1 MRGKGDSK
9 GMSDW
14 KEERQDY
21 ILGGIAIILLGIL
34 LSGSAV
40 WGLVV
45 NVYSMNSGL
54 APPLFLILGA
64 GTIIMGIF
72 ISLHKPEKQEGA
84 VESEKASTPTGGISP

>member
-1 MRGKGDSK
+1 
-9 GMSDW
+9 MSDW

-45 NVYSMNSGL
+45 NVYSMNGGL
-54 APPLFLILGA
+54 APPLFLILGTEQSSWA
-64 GTIIMGIF
+64 YSYPSINPRGKKEP
-72 ISLHKPEKQEGA
+72 SRVKKQAPQWGA
-84 VESEKASTPTGGISP
+84 CAHE